1 MVCGHGNTNHRRKR
15 VVCCPLNNCFVSTK
29 TLKDDYIKPFCFLMD
44 VSMLG
49 VGVGFDTKVVGEI
62 VVKGIQKDRDE
73 QVYEIPDTRE
83 GWVESLK
90 LLLESYFHGQ
100 APVEFDYSKIRKSL
114 GEPISGFGGV
124 KASGHEPLEEVHE
137 DIRKVLEKNSGEP
150 ITITTIVDIMNLIGK
165 CVVAGN
171 VRRTV

>member
-1 MVCGHGNTNHRRKR
+1 
-15 VVCCPLNNCFVSTK
+15 
-29 TLKDDYIKPFCFLMD
+29 MD
-44 VSMLG
+44 ASMLG
-49 VGVGFDTKVVGEI
+49 VGVGFDTKGAGEI
-62 VVKGIQKDRDE
+62 IVKGIQKKRDE
-73 QVYEIPDTRE
+73 QIFEVPDTRE

-90 LLLESYFHGQ
+90 LLLESYFHGT
-100 APVEFDYSKIRKSL
+100 APMKFDYSKIRPA

-124 KASGHEPLEEVHE
+124 VASGYEPLEEVHD

-171 VRRTV
+171 VKKNC